1 MKTKIHEISKNNQLR
16 LNKTTS
22 IYAVVFLLIL
32 SSCTSVRIN
41 SDYDK
46 KVDFSKYK
54 TFAFFKSGI
63 DKVEISDL
71 DKKRILRSIEDQ
83 MVAKGFAK
91 SETPDLLVNISTK
104 EREQVSVNQF
114 NMGWGYGWGFGWN
127 PMFWGG
133 GMNNV
138 SSYPEGVL
146 LIDLIDATKK
156 ELIWQGEGVGHL
168 TTDTDKKDEN
178 INNFVSRILT
188 QYPPKIKT
196 SK

>member
-1 MKTKIHEISKNNQLR
+1 MKTLKIFALLSIFII
-16 LNKTTS
+16 TS
-22 IYAVVFLLIL
+22 CA
-32 SSCTSVRIN
+32 SVRIN

-46 KVDFSKYK
+46 KVDFAKYK
-54 TFAFFKSGI
+54 TYAFYKTGI

-71 DKKRILRSIEDQ
+71 DKKRILRSIDEQ
-83 MVAKGFAK
+83 MTTKGFIK

-127 PMFWGG
+127 PMFFGG
-133 GMNNV
+133 GMNNL

-146 LIDLIDATKK
+146 LIDLIDANKK

-168 TTDTDKKDEN
+168 TQNTDKKDEN
-178 INNFVSRILT
+178 INNFVTRILS
-188 QYPPKIKT
+188 QYPPKIKI